1 MRSTRNLKAFL
12 ALLLILSIPSVA
24 LPNPGKYI
32 NLEKGQVVPW
42 KAWCFDEVAAANIVT
57 DKEFSQKKCELKIKK
72 EKELQKAEFNLE
84 IGKLQAEMD
93 YEISTRQAAIE
104 SLKKENLKL
113 EQVIID
119 NSNPDWVQT
128 LVIGALVGSL
138 TTAVLFGVLM

>member
-1 MRSTRNLKAFL
+1 MRSTKNLKAFL

-32 NLEKGQVVPW
+32 NLEKGQIVPW
-42 KAWCFDEVAAANIVT
+42 KAWCFDEVAAANIIA
-57 DKEFSQKKCELKIKK
+57 DKELAQKRCDLKIQK
-72 EKELQKAEFNLE
+72 EKDLQAAEFNLQ

-93 YEISTRQAAIE
+93 YEISTRQAALE

-119 NSNPDWVQT
+119 NSNPDWIQT
-128 LVIGALVGSL
+128 FVMGTLAGAL
-138 TTAVLFGVLM
+138 TTAVLFGVLL